1 MHTAKKIFKDLIKLG
16 VTPRKSLT
24 LKFPTFLN
32 EDLMRHFIRGYFDG
46 DGCIWDGK
54 RQKRIVKDKTVKLG
68 YREKT
73 VHNVKFTFTGNDSFI
88 SDLQKYLVN
97 KIGINICKL
106 NYSKAKNS
114 NTTTSKNVCT
124 MEYCGRGNIK
134 NCINIC
140 IMTLLFMGRE
150 NSTSL
155 IKLFVLLMRNHHA
168 KQG

>member
-1 MHTAKKIFKDLIKLG
+1 
-16 VTPRKSLT
+16 
-24 LKFPTFLN
+24 
-32 EDLMRHFIRGYFDG
+32 MRHFIRGYFDG

-134 NCINIC
+134 KLYQYMYNDATIYGSRKFNQFNKIIC
-140 IMTLLFMGRE
+140 ALDEKSSCETG
-150 NSTSL
+150 L
-155 IKLFVLLMRNHHA
+155 IAGNPLET
-168 KQG
+168 